1 MLNIIQQLGTSIT
14 DLSEERINIRQFCQ
28 LWRAQTDLLTSLPAQ
43 FAEVMEN
50 LLGRMEASSLFTEE
64 SCSFSQADLTAQL
77 RIWLDKAQRAITRPQ
92 K

>member
-1 MLNIIQQLGTSIT
+1 MFNIIEQLGSSIT

-28 LWRAQTDLLTSLPAQ
+28 LWRTQTDLLAALPPQ

-77 RIWLDKAQRAITRPQ
+77 RIWLKKATARLNASA
-92 K
+92 